1 MMEIEEESVD
11 RQRSQKEPKRE
22 RTRGLCGRVR
32 LEIRVGGE
40 RIAERRAENLVLR
53 QGAEAIARL
62 MANFDGAQPVNR
74 MQVGVGR
81 EGGDA
86 SLTALTAPDGV
97 APETLRSPVE
107 VTDFELKTDGP
118 TFIQLSV
125 AAVFRPSQDL
135 EGISEAGLLAG
146 DVLYN
151 QVVFEPVDLRA
162 DQDITFFWDLE
173 IPFGR

>member
-1 MMEIEEESVD
+1 MMEIEEESVN
-11 RQRSQKEPKRE
+11 RQRAERE
-22 RTRGLCGRVR
+22 RTRGLRGRVR
-32 LEIRVGGE
+32 LEIRADGE
-40 RIAERRAENLVLR
+40 RVTERYAENLVLR

-62 MANFDGAQPVNR
+62 MANFEGAEPVNQ

-97 APETLRSPVE
+97 APEALRSPVE
-107 VTDFELKTDGP
+107 VTDFELRTDGP